1 MILEITLI
9 SIAIVILVTLFVHK
23 YFELS
28 RGTHPRVTTLREN
41 ADTHVETAVKHAET
55 AVSSIT
61 LHNSVLVANG
71 TVVWIARVFLFISS
85 SVSRAF
91 HRVVEHGA
99 RRQESLKQG
108 GAASFYLKQ
117 IRENKETNS
126 KSDNQTKNL

>member
-1 MILEITLI
+1 MTLEITLI
-9 SIAIVILVTLFVHK
+9 SIAIVTLVILFVHK

-71 TVVWIARVFLFISS
+71 TVVWIARVFLFIFS
-85 SVSRAF
+85 SVSGAF
-91 HRVVEHGA
+91 HRVVEHGS

-117 IRENKETNS
+117 IKESQATKGTIKDENKE
-126 KSDNQTKNL
+126 